1 MNKYL
6 LNTLIVDD
14 NDLECSCKIGN
25 ISLYDLSLEHISFN
39 NNDLLK
45 YDLIIYQGEK
55 GCKILKSRLTKT
67 GKVG

>member
-1 MNKYL
+1 MNKCM

-14 NDLECSCKIGN
+14 NDLECKCKIGEV
-25 ISLYDLSLEHISFN
+25 SLHDLSLEHVSFN
-39 NNDLLK
+39 REDMIK
-45 YDLIIYQGEK
+45 FDLIIYQGEK